1 MKKAIVIRA
10 FSADPGFHAAAD
22 FLRSEADF
30 ACCFDEAAEL
40 GFEAVQL
47 FLSPQGYLS
56 LESDDLRAE
65 SIARLARSR
74 GVELTSLEIEPF
86 SFSLTDDDAEVRK
99 QGERMVLRALEMA
112 ALMQAPGVLVVPG
125 YVGLPWDASA
135 KPVRYDLAYDR
146 LHEALQTLAP
156 AAEELGVTVLIENI
170 WNMFLLSPL
179 EMRRLIDEVASPR
192 VAVLFDTG
200 NVVQFGFPEQWIRI
214 LGSRIR
220 EVHLKDF
227 RRAVGTVEGFVSLL
241 EGDVDWPEVMAALDE
256 IAFDGFLTAE
266 VFPYRHHGDAVL
278 LHTSETMDRLMGRDR
293 RN

>member
-10 FSADPGFHAAAD
+10 FSADPNFLATAD
-22 FLRSEADF
+22 FLQTEDDF
-30 ACCFDEAAEL
+30 ARCFDRAVEF

-47 FLSPQGYLS
+47 FISPQGYLS
-56 LESDDLRAE
+56 LDGDDRRAK
-65 SIARLARSR
+65 SIAHRARAS

-86 SFSLTDDDAEVRK
+86 SFSLTDDDPEVRRR
-99 QGERMVLRALEMA
+99 GESTVRRAMQMA
-112 ALMQAPGVLVVPG
+112 AAMEAPGVLAIPG
-125 YVGLPWDASA
+125 YVGLPWDPRA

-146 LHEALQTLAP
+146 LREALEALAP
-156 AAEELGVTVLIENI
+156 MAEELGVTVLIENI

-179 EMRRLIDEVASPR
+179 EMRTLMDDVGSPH
-192 VAVLFDTG
+192 VGVLFDTG

-241 EGDVDWPEVMAALDE
+241 EGDVDWPEVTSALNE
-256 IAFDGFLTAE
+256 IGFDGFLTAE

-278 LHTSETMDRLMGRDR
+278 HHTSETMDRLMGRKQA
-293 RN
+293 